1 MAGWTDA
8 EDRKLLLS
16 IIQLLSPS
24 PPNWEDV
31 ANKVGKT
38 KEAVRQRYQKLKKE
52 TIVASEDDDG
62 SSGPAGPRTKQTA
75 RKRNTKAT
83 KDEDDEEDVKP
94 AKKVRAKK
102 VKKEDVDAEDADAE

>member
-38 KEAVRQRYQKLKKE
+38 KEAVRFVSKFTFY
-52 TIVASEDDDG
+52 
-62 SSGPAGPRTKQTA
+62 SSFTGC
-75 RKRNTKAT
+75 
-83 KDEDDEEDVKP
+83 
-94 AKKVRAKK
+94 
-102 VKKEDVDAEDADAE
+102 